1 MDLYEILEMIERPV
15 LFASRDGFRN
25 VGQVKGLEALVLKC
39 LDNLKSLPGLDA
51 AQHSHIRLLESV
63 FTGFEDFS
71 VPRKTECLKS
81 AAAVVRDLKAAP
93 QDRNQIERDL
103 SADSGL
109 QPAANIPGEL
119 EASFQKLSQPVQYL
133 KGVGPKLAELLG
145 RKNICTIEDLLY
157 FLPRRYED
165 RRSIKSIAKLRFGE
179 RETFIGTV
187 ISAEIRKYRRV
198 RVFEI
203 RAADES
209 GIIKAVWFHGAHT
222 YLKNTFTAGRRFIFT
237 GEVKGSPLLKEMA
250 HPDYELIDEDDAD
263 SGFLDFRRIVPVY
276 SETEG
281 LHQKKIRRIVRQAL
295 DSFGS
300 RLLSPVPGEICS
312 RLGLPPVSEALENA
326 HFPPQEENIDTCN
339 NMATAAFRRLVF
351 DDFFYFEL
359 GMALRKK
366 STVLEKGISFR
377 PGGKL
382 LERFFGSLPFKLTGA
397 QRRVLGQI
405 QADMGRPFQM
415 NRLLQGD
422 VGSGKTVVALAAMI
436 AACENGYQA
445 AIMAPTEILANQH
458 YLQVEKWAGILGL
471 KAALVTG
478 SRKGSGKTGTAGQI
492 AGGDIDIIV
501 GTHALVQETMKFRRL
516 GLAVIDEQH
525 RFGVVQRAALR
536 EKGGNPDVLFM
547 TATPIPRTL
556 AMTVY
561 ADLDLSVIDEAPP
574 GKKPIRTKVF
584 VEKERGRVY
593 EIIRKEIA
601 GGGQAFIVYP
611 LVEESEALD
620 LKDATNMAGHLQKD
634 IFPEFKVGLI
644 HGRLKGDEKDL
655 IMAGFKSKDINILV
669 STTVIEVGIDIPEAS
684 LMVIEHAERFG
695 LSQLHQLRGRVGRGE
710 KASYCIL
717 MTDYRKT
724 ESATRRLK
732 VMEQTNDGFK
742 IAEEDL
748 NIRGPG
754 EFMGTRQSG
763 LPDFRVA
770 NILRDGRL
778 LDDARTEAFA
788 LVEKDPDLLRPE
800 HALLREVLIRRW
812 GSKLQLAKTG

>member
-1 MDLYEILEMIERPV
+1 MQNRGFNEILEAVERP
-15 LFASRDGFRN
+15 LQFASRDDFRN
-25 VGQVKGLEALVLKC
+25 AGQVKGLEALVLKC
-39 LDNLKSLPGLDA
+39 AGDMKALPGISA
-51 AQHSHIRLLESV
+51 ARLALIGCLERT
-63 FTGFEDFS
+63 FTGFEGLS
-71 VPRKTECLKS
+71 VLQKIDCLKS
-81 AAAVVRDLKAAP
+81 AAAVIRELKVENRGPGKGNISTGQAP
-93 QDRNQIERDL
+93 PDDNR
-103 SADSGL
+103 
-109 QPAANIPGEL
+109 EL

-133 KGVGPKLAELLG
+133 KGVGPKIADLLG
-145 RKNICTIEDLLY
+145 KKNISTIEDLLF

-165 RRSIKSIAKLRFGE
+165 RRAIKTIAKLQLGA

-187 ISAEIRKYRRV
+187 LSAEIRKYRRV
-198 RVFEI
+198 RAFEI

-209 GIIKAVWFHGAHT
+209 GMIKAVWFHGAYT
-222 YLKNTFTAGRRFIFT
+222 YLKAVFTVGRRFIFT
-237 GEVKGSPLLKEMA
+237 GDVKGSPLLKEMI
-250 HPDYELIDEDDAD
+250 HPDYEPIDEDDAD
-263 SGFLDFRRIVPVY
+263 SGLLDFRRIVPVY

-295 DSFGS
+295 DSFGNH
-300 RLLSPVPGEICS
+300 LVSPVPESICN
-312 RLGLPPVSEALENA
+312 RLGLPPVAEALERA
-326 HFPPQEENIDTCN
+326 HFPSHDENIDTCN
-339 NMATAAFRRLVF
+339 NMASAAFRRLVF

-366 STVLEKGISFR
+366 STVLEQGISFR

-382 LERFFGSLPFKLTGA
+382 LNIFLSSLPFKLTGA
-397 QRRVLGQI
+397 QLRVMGQI

-422 VGSGKTVVALAAMI
+422 VGSGKTVVSLAAMI
-436 AACENGYQA
+436 TACENGYQA

-458 YLQVEKWAGILGL
+458 YRQVEKCADFLGL
-471 KAALVTG
+471 KATLVAGT
-478 SRKGSGKTGTAGQI
+478 RKDNEKKDVEAQI
-492 AGGDIDIIV
+492 AGGDIDMIV
-501 GTHALVQETMKFRRL
+501 GTHALVQEQMKFRRL
-516 GLAVIDEQH
+516 GLVVIDEQH
-525 RFGVVQRAALR
+525 RFGVVQRAKLR
-536 EKGGNPDVLFM
+536 EKGANPDVLFM

-561 ADLDLSVIDEAPP
+561 ADLDLSVIDEPPP

-584 VEKERGRVY
+584 FEKERDRVY
-593 EIIRKEIA
+593 EIIRREVGK
-601 GGGQAFIVYP
+601 GGQAFIVYP
-611 LVEESEALD
+611 LVEESETLD

-634 IFPEFKVGLI
+634 IFPELKVGLV
-644 HGRLKGDEKDL
+644 HGRMKGEEKDS
-655 IMAGFKSKDINILV
+655 IMSGFKAKDINILV

-717 MTDYRKT
+717 MTGHRKT

-732 VMEQTNDGFK
+732 VMEQTNDGFR

-778 LDDARTEAFA
+778 LDDARREAFA
-788 LVEKDPDLLRPE
+788 LVEKDPDLIEPR
-800 HALLREVLIRRW
+800 HALLKEVLIRRW
-812 GSKLQLAKTG
+812 GSKLHLAKTG

>member
-1 MDLYEILEMIERPV
+1 MDVNEIIEKIEKP
-15 LFASRDGFRN
+15 LQFASRDGYRS

-39 LDNLKSLPGLDA
+39 LDGLKSHPGLDDGR
-51 AQHSHIRLLESV
+51 QSSIVLLEKA
-63 FTGFEDFS
+63 FTGFEEFPVD
-71 VPRKTECLKS
+71 RKTECLKY
-81 AAAVVRDLKAAP
+81 AAAILDELKAALGSAAPPVP
-93 QDRNQIERDL
+93 QDASMD
-103 SADSGL
+103 
-109 QPAANIPGEL
+109 PGDVE
-119 EASFQKLSQPVQYL
+119 ESFQKLSQSVQYL
-133 KGVGPKLAELLG
+133 KGVGPKIAELLG
-145 RKNICTIEDLLY
+145 RKDIATIEDLLY

-165 RRSIKSIAKLRFGE
+165 RRAIKSIAQLRFGA

-222 YLKNTFTAGRRFIFT
+222 YLKSAFAAGRRFIFT
-237 GEVKGSPLLKEMA
+237 GEVKGTALMKEMA
-250 HPDYELIDEDDAD
+250 HPDYELIEEDDPD
-263 SGFLDFRRIVPVY
+263 SGLLDFRRIVPVY

-281 LHQKKIRRIVRQAL
+281 LHQKRIRRIVRRAL
-295 DSFGS
+295 DSCGS
-300 RLLSPVPGEICS
+300 RLLSPIPAEICG
-312 RLGLPPVSEALENA
+312 RLGLPPIAEAIEKA
-326 HFPPQEENIDTCN
+326 HFPPHDENVDTCN
-339 NMATAAFRRLVF
+339 DMASPAFRRLVF

-366 STVLEKGISFR
+366 STVLERGTAFR

-382 LERFFGSLPFKLTGA
+382 LEKFFSLLPFQLTGA
-397 QRRVLGQI
+397 QRRVMGQI

-436 AACENGYQA
+436 TACENGFQA
-445 AIMAPTEILANQH
+445 AIMAPTEILARQH
-458 YLQVEKWAGILGL
+458 YVQAAKWAAMLGL

-478 SRKGSGKTGTAGQI
+478 SRKGSEKADAAGQI
-492 AGGDIDIIV
+492 AGGDVDIIV
-501 GTHALVQETMKFRRL
+501 GTHALVQDAMTFRRL

-536 EKGGNPDVLFM
+536 EKGANPDVLFM

-561 ADLDLSVIDEAPP
+561 ADLDLSVIDETPP
-574 GKKPIRTKVF
+574 GKKPIRTRVF
-584 VEKERGRVY
+584 VEKERDRVY

-601 GGGQAFIVYP
+601 KGGQAFIVYP
-611 LVEESEALD
+611 LVEESEALG
-620 LKDATNMAGHLQKD
+620 LKDATNMAAHLQKD
-634 IFPEFKVGLI
+634 IFPEFRVGLI
-644 HGRLKGDEKDL
+644 HGRMKGDEKDL
-655 IMAGFKSKDINILV
+655 IMGGFKAKDINILV

-695 LSQLHQLRGRVGRGE
+695 LSQLHQLRGRVGRGD

-724 ESATRRLK
+724 ESAARRLK
-732 VMEQTNDGFK
+732 VMEQTNDGFR

-778 LDDARTEAFA
+778 LDDARREAFA
-788 LVEKDPDLLRPE
+788 LVEKDPDLARPE
-800 HALLREVLIRRW
+800 HALLKEVLIKRW

>member
-1 MDLYEILEMIERPV
+1 MDLSEILEKIEQP
-15 LFASRDGFRN
+15 LQFASRNDFRCIS
-25 VGQVKGLEALVLKC
+25 QVKGLEALVMKC
-39 LDNLKSLPGLDA
+39 LCDLEAIPGLGPER
-51 AQHSHIRLLESV
+51 QSNIRLLKNAFTGFEGFSVAKKAECLTYAAGVIRELKHGRGENAASTGKPRSV
-63 FTGFEDFS
+63 FTG
-71 VPRKTECLKS
+71 
-81 AAAVVRDLKAAP
+81 
-93 QDRNQIERDL
+93 
-103 SADSGL
+103 
-109 QPAANIPGEL
+109 EL
-119 EASFQKLSQPVQYL
+119 ETSFQQMSQPVQFL
-133 KGVGPKLAELLG
+133 KGVGPKIAELLDK
-145 RKNICTIEDLLY
+145 KNISTIEDLLY

-165 RRSIKSIAKLRFGE
+165 RRSIKSIARLQFGQ

-187 ISAEIRKYRRV
+187 LSAEIKKYRRV

-203 RAADES
+203 RAMDDS

-222 YLKNTFTAGRRFIFT
+222 YLKSTFAPGRRFIFT
-237 GEVKGSPLLKEMA
+237 GEVKGSPLLKEIV
-250 HPDYELIDEDDAD
+250 HPDYESIDEGDPD
-263 SGFLDFRRIVPVY
+263 SDLLDFRRIVPVY

-281 LHQKKIRRIVRQAL
+281 LHQKKIRRIMRQAL
-295 DSFGS
+295 NGFGNHVV
-300 RLLSPVPGEICS
+300 SPIPQEICG
-312 RLGLPPVSEALENA
+312 RLALPPVAEALEKV
-326 HFPPQEENIDTCN
+326 HFPPSEENIDSCN
-339 NMATAAFRRLVF
+339 NMASASFRRLVF

-366 STVLEKGISFR
+366 SNVLEKGISFR
-377 PGGKL
+377 PGGQL
-382 LERFFGSLPFKLTGA
+382 LEKFFGMLPFELTGA
-397 QRRVLGQI
+397 QLRVLGQI
-405 QADMGRPFQM
+405 KADMGRPFQM

-436 AACENGYQA
+436 LACENGYQA

-458 YLQVEKWAGILGL
+458 YLQVEKWAALLGL
-471 KAALVTG
+471 KATLLAG
-478 SRKGSGKTGTAGQI
+478 NRKGYERKDAAAQI

-501 GTHALVQETMKFRRL
+501 GTHALVQEDIKFKRL

-525 RFGVVQRAALR
+525 RFGVVQRATLR
-536 EKGGNPDVLFM
+536 EKGINPDVLFM

-561 ADLDLSVIDEAPP
+561 ADLDLSVIDESPP
-574 GKKPIRTKVF
+574 GKKPVRTKVF
-584 VEKERGRVY
+584 VEKERERVY
-593 EIIRKEIA
+593 EIIRREI
-601 GGGQAFIVYP
+601 GKGGQAFIVYP

-620 LKDATNMAGHLQKD
+620 LRDATKMAGHLQKD
-634 IFPEFKVGLI
+634 IFPEFKVGLV
-644 HGRLKGDEKDL
+644 HGRMKGEEKDL
-655 IMAGFKSKDINILV
+655 VMSGFKSKKIDVLV

-695 LSQLHQLRGRVGRGE
+695 LSQLHQLRGRVGRGL

-724 ESATRRLK
+724 ESAARRLK

-778 LDDARTEAFA
+778 LDEARREAFA

-800 HALLREVLIRRW
+800 HAVLREVLIRRW

>member
-1 MDLYEILEMIERPV
+1 MDYIEILEKIERPL
-15 LFASRDGFRN
+15 LFASRDDFRS
-25 VGQVKGLEALVLKC
+25 VGQVRGLEALVLKC
-39 LDNLKSLPGLDA
+39 LGDLASVPGLSPE
-51 AQHSHIRLLESV
+51 QQSHVRLLKNS
-63 FTGFEDFS
+63 FLGFEEFS
-71 VPRKTECLKS
+71 VQQKTECLKY
-81 AAAVVRDLKAAP
+81 AAGIIRDLKAAM
-93 QDRNQIERDL
+93 RDQADHEDSIGKPAPV
-103 SADSGL
+103 SA
-109 QPAANIPGEL
+109 GEL
-119 EASFQKLSQPVQYL
+119 EASFQKLSQPVQFL
-133 KGVGPKLAELLG
+133 KGVGPKIAELLG
-145 RKNICTIEDLLY
+145 KKNISTIEDLLF

-165 RRSIKSIAKLRFGE
+165 RRSIKSIAQLQFGA

-187 ISAEIRKYRRV
+187 LSTDIKKYRRV

-222 YLKNTFTAGRRFIFT
+222 YLKSTFTAGKRFIFT
-237 GEVKGSPLLKEMA
+237 GEVKGSLLMKEMA
-250 HPDYELIDEDDAD
+250 HPDYELIDEGDTD
-263 SGFLDFRRIVPVY
+263 SDLLDFRRIVPVY

-281 LHQKKIRRIVRQAL
+281 LYQKKIRRIARQAL
-295 DSFGS
+295 NSFGNQ
-300 RLLSPVPGEICS
+300 LVSPVPQEICN
-312 RLGLPPVSEALENA
+312 RLELPPVVEALEKV
-326 HFPPQEENIDTCN
+326 HFPSSDENIDSCN
-339 NMATAAFRRLVF
+339 NMASAAFRRLVF

-366 STVLEKGISFR
+366 SNVLEKGISFR

-382 LERFFGSLPFKLTGA
+382 LEKFFSLLPFKLTGA
-397 QRRVLGQI
+397 QLRVIGQI
-405 QADMGRPFQM
+405 QADMGRSFQM

-422 VGSGKTVVALAAMI
+422 VGSGKTVVSLAAMI
-436 AACENGYQA
+436 MACENGYQA
-445 AIMAPTEILANQH
+445 TIMAPTEILANQH
-458 YLQVEKWAGILGL
+458 YLQIERWAAILGL
-471 KAALVTG
+471 KAALLTG
-478 SRKGSGKTGTAGQI
+478 TRKGSDKKETAGQI
-492 AGGDIDIIV
+492 AGGQIDIIV
-501 GTHALVQETMKFRRL
+501 GTHALVQEKMKFRRL

-525 RFGVVQRAALR
+525 RFGVVQRATLR
-536 EKGGNPDVLFM
+536 EKGINPDVLFM

-561 ADLDLSVIDEAPP
+561 ADLDLSVIDESPP
-574 GKKPIRTKVF
+574 GKKPIRTRVF
-584 VEKERGRVY
+584 VEKERDRVY
-593 EIIRKEIA
+593 EIIRREINKD
-601 GGGQAFIVYP
+601 GQAFIVYP

-620 LKDATNMAGHLQKD
+620 LKDATKMAGHLQKD
-634 IFPEFKVGLI
+634 IFPDFKVGLV
-644 HGRLKGDEKDL
+644 HGRMKGEEKDL
-655 IMAGFKSKDINILV
+655 IMSGFKSKEINILV

-695 LSQLHQLRGRVGRGE
+695 LSQLHQLRGRVGRGQ

-717 MTDYRKT
+717 MTGYRKT
-724 ESATRRLK
+724 ESAARRLK

-778 LDDARTEAFA
+778 LEEARREAFA
-788 LVEKDPDLLRPE
+788 LVEKDPDLLKPE
-800 HALLREVLIRRW
+800 HAVLREVLIRRW